1 MIRAYVA
8 PTEHPVIWIEVPAGR
23 VDWDY
28 APGDRSIAGRAYVE
42 LTPAESEELREQM
55 QHAEALT
62 RIECDHPSCR
72 SHPAND
78 GGYCVEHG
86 GDR

>member
-23 VDWDY
+23 VDKDHG
-28 APGDRSIAGRAYVE
+28 AAVVE
-42 LTPAESEELREQM
+42 LTTFEAEELREQIH
-55 QHAEALT
+55 HAVRTAEL
-62 RIECDHPSCR
+62 ECEMPTCKTHQVG
-72 SHPAND
+72 

-86 GDR
+86 GRP

>member
-8 PTEHPVIWIEVPAGR
+8 PTDQPVIWIEVPAGH

-28 APGDRSIAGRAYVE
+28 APTFHTRLGRAYIE
-42 LTPAESEELREQM
+42 FTTFEAEELREQIH
-55 QHAEALT
+55 HAVRTAEL
-62 RIECDHPSCR
+62 ECEMPTCKGHQV
-72 SHPAND
+72 A

-86 GDR
+86 GRP